1 MELPECFLHI
11 TPDIGKRLPILTVQV
26 VLLREKKQPRA
37 QRSIVWSVSKGQ
49 CGNPHQSVVAVR
61 TFGGGML
68 NWKLAYR
75 AFRQHFAANQLTPLR
90 PQMPLDT
97 GELSIGLTALHNTNY
112 FKYVMKIHGF
122 LLLAVQG
129 RNAGHLT
136 LPKSNLVQKRMLP
149 NSKKKEVNA
158 LLKVAPRKLA
168 DGERTQHEPATRRR
182 RR

>member
-1 MELPECFLHI
+1 M
-11 TPDIGKRLPILTVQV
+11 
-26 VLLREKKQPRA
+26 
-37 QRSIVWSVSKGQ
+37 SIVWSVSKGQ

-129 RNAGHLT
+129 RNADHLT
-136 LPKSNLVQKRMLP
+136 LPKSKPVQKRMLP
-149 NSKKKEVNA
+149 SSKKQVNA
-158 LLKVAPRKLA
+158 LLKVAPGNLPTANSPSTSLQRGG
-168 DGERTQHEPATRRR
+168 DGGREL
-182 RR
+182 

>member
-1 MELPECFLHI
+1 
-11 TPDIGKRLPILTVQV
+11 
-26 VLLREKKQPRA
+26 
-37 QRSIVWSVSKGQ
+37 
-49 CGNPHQSVVAVR
+49 
-61 TFGGGML
+61 ML